1 MVVGTKKLSG
11 SRSRSLARERE
22 REREREMVGSS
33 SSPEIQ
39 EEIVYNVDQSL
50 ERIIGCKSCTKK
62 ECLNLV
68 WKYVQDK
75 NLLVNGVVEKDA
87 ALEKCFRGRIE
98 KQTTLPRIIREH
110 LSLPSTS
117 TSAVLGGTGRG
128 NSGVA
133 QVVEGGE
140 TWKEQLARTGK
151 KRKGVFSLEE
161 DNIIR
166 KKVQEIAKKHNLST
180 TDYTWL
186 YNTRKH
192 GKKKKG
198 GLWSQIATALPDRT
212 VTSVHSRGIRL
223 FNSTHGCKGETGRWS
238 KEEDEALKKA
248 VEEHGTSWNKISQ
261 IVGRS
266 NDSCKD
272 HWRQVLQNK
281 MKKVPWTKEEEESL
295 KTHVENFLSERS
307 KSSQQNG
314 SGGGSGSSSSN
325 LTSGKKDDISWVKVS
340 KELGTGRTPQQCLQK
355 WYKELCPSMVSRGDW
370 GQGEDVIFL
379 KNLADWCNENR
390 GKREWQ
396 TPWEKIV
403 PGRSSAQTNRR
414 WKLMLKHIP
423 DYQDR
428 SFFEQV
434 MYLKGKYLK

>member
-1 MVVGTKKLSG
+1 
-11 SRSRSLARERE
+11 
-22 REREREMVGSS
+22 MVGSS

-192 GKKKKG
+192 GKKNSR
-198 GLWSQIATALPDRT
+198 LRFSNRQHPRTA
-212 VTSVHSRGIRL
+212 SG
-223 FNSTHGCKGETGRWS
+223 
-238 KEEDEALKKA
+238 
-248 VEEHGTSWNKISQ
+248 
-261 IVGRS
+261 
-266 NDSCKD
+266 
-272 HWRQVLQNK
+272 
-281 MKKVPWTKEEEESL
+281 
-295 KTHVENFLSERS
+295 ERS
-307 KSSQQNG
+307 QG
-314 SGGGSGSSSSN
+314 LGFLCTASGGMQPG
-325 LTSGKKDDISWVKVS
+325 
-340 KELGTGRTPQQCLQK
+340 LQFPTH
-355 WYKELCPSMVSRGDW
+355 C
-370 GQGEDVIFL
+370 
-379 KNLADWCNENR
+379 
-390 GKREWQ
+390 
-396 TPWEKIV
+396 
-403 PGRSSAQTNRR
+403 
-414 WKLMLKHIP
+414 
-423 DYQDR
+423 
-428 SFFEQV
+428 
-434 MYLKGKYLK
+434 